1 MGGLVGHLLGR
12 LRPKATESL
21 WPPARYASP
30 KSWLPAGRPPP
41 LAAVREPAPGM
52 TWGPGGG
59 GQLREGVRR
68 AGRLSVPNGARERPG
83 RGDGKAGGKQ

>member
-30 KSWLPAGRPPP
+30 KSWLPAGRPPT
-41 LAAVREPAPGM
+41 PGSRQGA
-52 TWGPGGG
+52 GPGDD
-59 GQLREGVRR
+59 L
-68 AGRLSVPNGARERPG
+68 GARG
-83 RGDGKAGGKQ
+83 RGAVKGRGKKSGKAVGSKWS